1 MQRLIRYF
9 ISSGLVCFVALV
21 TTTQA
26 QSGPATIYTTN
37 CAMCHGPDG
46 SADNPTGKALHAKD
60 LRSEEV
66 QTKSDAEL
74 ADVINKGNGG
84 MPAFGAKLAP
94 EDVQKLV
101 AYIRDLAKKK

>member
-9 ISSGLVCFVALV
+9 LSLGMVGFVAFV

-26 QSGPATIYTTN
+26 QSGPATIYKTN
-37 CAMCHGPDG
+37 CTKCHGPDG

-74 ADVINKGNGG
+74 ADLITKGNGG

-101 AYIRDLAKKK
+101 A

>member
-9 ISSGLVCFVALV
+9 ISSGMVCLVALV

-26 QSGPATIYTTN
+26 QSGPATIYKTN
-37 CAMCHGPDG
+37 CGPCHGSDG
-46 SADNPTGKALHAKD
+46 SADTPTGKALHAKD
-60 LRSEEV
+60 LRSQEV

-74 ADVINKGNGG
+74 ADVITKGNGG
-84 MPAFGAKLAP
+84 MPAFGARLAS

-101 AYIRDLAKKK
+101 AYIRDLAKKE

>member
-9 ISSGLVCFVALV
+9 ISSGMVCFVALV

-26 QSGPATIYTTN
+26 QSGPATIYKTN
-37 CAMCHGPDG
+37 CATCHGPDG
-46 SADNPTGKALHAKD
+46 SADTPAGKALHAKD

-74 ADVINKGNGG
+74 ADVITKGNGG

-94 EDVQKLV
+94 EDIQKVL